1 MLLYVFALIPLYVLV
16 WVPLSQII
24 FGRQS
29 SLDEPLNLNSTFIAS
44 DEPLY
49 CPEDSYKTYI
59 ISREPLMIY
68 IEGFLKENESRHLVD
83 VRCVAFFYSDG
94 KYENL

>member
-1 MLLYVFALIPLYVLV
+1 M
-16 WVPLSQII
+16 I

-29 SLDEPLNLNSTFIAS
+29 SLHEPLDLNSTFIAS

-49 CPEDSYKTYI
+49 CPEDSYKTFI

-68 IEGFLKENESRHLVD
+68 IEGFLKGNESNHLVD
-83 VRCVAFFYSDG
+83 VRCVTGPPRQSLKKTIDG
-94 KYENL
+94 E